1 MLMTSAAVPAWSA
14 EADPAKRTTPWDI
27 SALFQIPKV
36 HPTQECAVPGM
47 RSFFYEGLE
56 FKARPTRV
64 FAYYAAPEGQPPA
77 GGWPAVVCAHGG
89 GGTAYPEWVKTW
101 NQHGYAAIS
110 MDLEGHLPDQRWH
123 ENAGPAR
130 VMAFMDIGLGDREQ
144 WFYHA
149 VADVVRANSLLRSFP
164 EINPNKIGLTG
175 ISWGGTIVS
184 TAAGVD
190 SRWAFVV
197 PVYGCGFLHESD
209 NEGLRQWFRVMG
221 GDLLRDYRAKWD
233 PSAHLP
239 YAKMPMLWVN
249 GSNDGTFPMDIF
261 QRSAL
266 AAAGPRILCVR
277 FRMLHGH
284 SPGWKAREIYTFAD
298 SIVKGGTPLPSA
310 GRPELDAG
318 TRRVRTKTTGK
329 IFRAAL
335 CYTTDGGEWKNRYWE
350 NAACEIGVDEV
361 SSRLPERATVF
372 YFNVKNESTCLVSS
386 EFVEVKK

>member
-1 MLMTSAAVPAWSA
+1 
-14 EADPAKRTTPWDI
+14 
-27 SALFQIPKV
+27 
-36 HPTQECAVPGM
+36 M
-47 RSFFYEGLE
+47 RSFFYEGAE
-56 FKARPTRV
+56 FKGRPTKV

-89 GGTAYPEWVKTW
+89 GGTAYPEWVKVW
-101 NQHGYAAIS
+101 NQRGYAAIS
-110 MDLEGHLPDQRWH
+110 MDLEGHLPDQRGH
-123 ENAGPAR
+123 ESAGPAR
-130 VMAFMDIGLGDREQ
+130 SGYFADIALADGEQ

-149 VADVVRANSLLRSFP
+149 VADVIRAGSLLRSFP

-197 PVYGCGFLHESD
+197 PVYGCGFIYESD
-209 NEGLRQWFRVMG
+209 NEGIRQWCRKMTA
-221 GDLLRDYRAKWD
+221 DQLRAYCTKWD
-233 PSAHLP
+233 PAAHLP
-239 YAKMPMLWVN
+239 HAKMPMLWVN

-266 AAAGPRILCVR
+266 AAAGPRTLCIR

-284 SPGWKAREIYTFAD
+284 SPGWKAREIYAFAD
-298 SIVKGGTPLPSA
+298 SIVKGGTPLLTA
-310 GRPELDAG
+310 GRPELEAA
-318 TRRVRTKTTGK
+318 TRRVRTRTTGK
-329 IFRAAL
+329 VARAAL
-335 CYTTDGGEWKNRYWE
+335 CYTTGGGEWTKRYWE

-361 SSRLPERATVF
+361 TSRLPEGATVF
-372 YFNVKNESTCLVSS
+372 YFNVKDEGICLVSS